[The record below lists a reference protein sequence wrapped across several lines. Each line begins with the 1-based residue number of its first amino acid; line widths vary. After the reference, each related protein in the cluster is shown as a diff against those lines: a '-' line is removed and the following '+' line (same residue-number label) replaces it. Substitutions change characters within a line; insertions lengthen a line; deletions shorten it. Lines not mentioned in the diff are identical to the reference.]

1 VSETRLAYLA
11 LGTNLGDRA
20 ANIHAALD
28 ALSAFATVEETAF
41 LYETPPAYVTDQPAF
56 LNTACRI
63 RTALGPLELRQALK
77 TIEKELG
84 REESIRYGPRLI
96 DVDILFYEDLVLE
109 SEEVTIPHPR
119 LAERDF
125 VLEPLCDL
133 APDLR
138 HPQIG
143 ATVDELW
150 KALNP
155 TALPKVMPTADRL
168 WTWGE
173 KTYVMGIINVTPDSF
188 SGDGLA
194 AREAW
199 TEAAVDQGRRFAAE
213 GADVLD
219 VGGYSTR
226 PGHRDIPIEEEI
238 GRVVPVIRGLAET
251 VDLPISI
258 DTFRAPVAEAALAA
272 GAHWINDVWGLRIYP
287 ELAEI
292 AVRHRAPLVLM
303 HNRFQPLKAYHARLA
318 GTRGKEYTD
327 LIGEIQQEL
336 GESLALARQAGL
348 PRWLRIID
356 PGIGFG
362 KTLEHHLEIIDR
374 LAELKV
380 EGQPLLFGSSRK
392 SFIGQLLGGLP
403 ADERLEGTLATTVLA
418 VDRGADIVRVHDV
431 QAIARA
437 VRLADAIVRRS

>member
-1 VSETRLAYLA
+1 VSETHLAYLA

-20 ANIHAALD
+20 ANIHTALD
-28 ALSAFATVEETAF
+28 ALSAFAIVEETAF

-63 RTALGPLELRQALK
+63 RTALGPLDLLRALK
-77 TIEKELG
+77 TIERELG
-84 REESIRYGPRLI
+84 RQESIRYGPRLI
-96 DVDILFYEDLVLE
+96 DVDILFYGDLVLE
-109 SEEVTIPHPR
+109 SEEATIPHPR

-125 VLEPLCDL
+125 VLEPLGDL

-138 HPQIG
+138 HPQMG
-143 ATVDELW
+143 STVHELW
-150 KALNP
+150 QALNLAP
-155 TALPKVMPTADRL
+155 LPRVMPTADRL
-168 WTWGE
+168 WIWGE
-173 KTYVMGIINVTPDSF
+173 KSYIMGIINVTTDSF
-188 SGDGLA
+188 SDDGLA
-194 AREAW
+194 EREAW
-199 TEAAVDQGRRFAAE
+199 VQAAVEQGERFAAE

-226 PGHRDIPIEEEI
+226 PGHSDISVEEEI
-238 GRVVPVIRGLAET
+238 GRVTPVIRGLVET
-251 VDLPISI
+251 VDLPISV

-287 ELAEI
+287 ELGEMA
-292 AVRHRAPLVLM
+292 ARHRAPLVLM
-303 HNRFQPLKAYHARLA
+303 HNRFQPLEAYHARLA
-318 GTRGKEYTD
+318 ATRGKEYAE

-336 GESLALARQAGL
+336 SESLALARQAAL
-348 PRWLRIID
+348 PRWLRIVD

-380 EGQPLLFGSSRK
+380 ERQPLLFGSSRK
-392 SFIGQLLGGLP
+392 SFIGQLFGGV
-403 ADERLEGTLATTVLA
+403 AAGDRLEGTIATNVLA

-431 QAIARA
+431 KAIARA
-437 VRLADAIVRRS
+437 LRVTDAIVRR